1 MYCDVKELDHYLLT
15 IPEAVA
21 MFRMSRPKFI
31 EQYIKSGKIMI
42 TVLEGGEIRIL
53 HAEIKKYLGLQQ
65 RIYANNNER
74 VQL

>member
-1 MYCDVKELDHYLLT
+1 MYCEVKELDHYLLT

-31 EQYIKSGKIMI
+31 QQYIESGKIML
-42 TVLEGGEIRIL
+42 TVLEDGRKMIL
-53 HAEIKKYLGLQQ
+53 HAELKKYLGSQQ
-65 RIYANNNER
+65 RIYTNER

>member
-31 EQYIKSGKIMI
+31 QQYITSGKIML
-42 TVLEGGEIRIL
+42 TVLEDGRKMIL
-53 HAEIKKYLGLQQ
+53 HAELKKYLGMQQ
-65 RIYANNNER
+65 RVYTNER